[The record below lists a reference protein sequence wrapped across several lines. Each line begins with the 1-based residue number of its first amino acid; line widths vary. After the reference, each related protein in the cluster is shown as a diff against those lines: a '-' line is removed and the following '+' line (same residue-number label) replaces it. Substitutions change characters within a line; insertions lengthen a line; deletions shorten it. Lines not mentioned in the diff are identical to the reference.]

1 MPRLLRSLL
10 LTLLIVVLLV
20 MALFFT
26 ATSDQPLVRRTDQ
39 VSQEAVAQARTLWQ
53 SHDPR
58 RLAAGEAVVELP
70 FELVDN
76 AFNYITTTRLS
87 ARSAI
92 RLDESKAAARFSRSF
107 NSPLGRRFLNLEAV
121 FSETGTLPKLESVRI
136 GALPVPGPLARW
148 AWNEALQKT
157 EWQAQWTTAIT
168 ALQQVELDGQ
178 AQRVRVRFHW
188 DPAFVTQAVQSVIP
202 AEEIARLQRTQ
213 TLLVDLLQQNRSGA
227 IPLVRLLPPLLLAEQ
242 GGIEQHR
249 AALLVLGSFLIDK
262 PLDNIIPEA
271 RNWPMAPPL
280 KIVLHNRHDS
290 AQHFI
295 VSAMLT
301 AWSDQRISDAI
312 GLYKEIL
319 DKQQG
324 SGFSFADLAA
334 DRAGTRFGELIQQ
347 QLVDVRTAFSALD
360 DHHLMP
366 SPQGLPEF
374 LTAADFRDR
383 FGDVNSP
390 AYQRKLSEI
399 EQSLRELPL
408 YR

>member
-1 MPRLLRSLL
+1 
-10 LTLLIVVLLV
+10 
-20 MALFFT
+20 
-26 ATSDQPLVRRTDQ
+26 
-39 VSQEAVAQARTLWQ
+39 
-53 SHDPR
+53 
-58 RLAAGEAVVELP
+58 
-70 FELVDN
+70 
-76 AFNYITTTRLS
+76 
-87 ARSAI
+87 
-92 RLDESKAAARFSRSF
+92 
-107 NSPLGRRFLNLEAV
+107 
-121 FSETGTLPKLESVRI
+121 
-136 GALPVPGPLARW
+136 
-148 AWNEALQKT
+148 
-157 EWQAQWTTAIT
+157 
-168 ALQQVELDGQ
+168 
-178 AQRVRVRFHW
+178 
-188 DPAFVTQAVQSVIP
+188 
-202 AEEIARLQRTQ
+202 
-213 TLLVDLLQQNRSGA
+213 
-227 IPLVRLLPPLLLAEQ
+227 
-242 GGIEQHR
+242 
-249 AALLVLGSFLIDK
+249 
-262 PLDNIIPEA
+262 
-271 RNWPMAPPL
+271 MAPPL

-312 GLYKEIL
+312 GLFKETL

-347 QLVDVRTAFSALD
+347 QRVDLRTALTALH